1 MPDALIREFQR
12 RDRDQATMLANA
24 HLAAILPGLS
34 ISVNTLLS
42 QLEREPD
49 EYVVDPWVI
58 QRVTLV
64 AEDRGNV
71 LAAAHLVRYGSD
83 PHVGAD
89 YQGAAEIRWL
99 LCWPGADA
107 VAAGE
112 RLLGA
117 CLGQFRRWRA
127 RREFANGALPAPG
140 AYGVPDAW
148 PHVHQMLAD
157 AGFGDGRPEEVLAA
171 AVSNLPRAVP
181 PPRPGLRVV
190 RSVGAV
196 GTRFAAREGDRD
208 LGYLDIDTALG
219 EQGRFAPGQRL
230 ADIGNLWVEPDD
242 RRRGVARWLLATA
255 ADWLDLAGVRLLL
268 TYLDPM
274 TDDAERA
281 FVTAAGFTPM
291 ITTTRG
297 LQRRTSPGQTLA
309 RPG

>member
-71 LAAAHLVRYGSD
+71 LAAAHLVHYGSD
-83 PHVGAD
+83 LHVGAD

-112 RLLGA
+112 RLLGT
-117 CLGQFRRWRA
+117 CLAQFRRWRA

-148 PHVHQMLAD
+148 PHVHQLLAA
-157 AGFGDGRPEEVLAA
+157 AGFGDGRREEVLAA
-171 AVSNLPRAVP
+171 AVSELARAVP
-181 PPRPGLRVV
+181 PPRPGVRVV

-196 GTRFAAREGDRD
+196 GTRFTAREGDRD

-230 ADIGNLWVEPDD
+230 ADIGNLWVGPDD

-255 ADWLDLAGVRLLL
+255 AGWLDLAGVRLLL
-268 TYLDPM
+268 TYLDP
-274 TDDAERA
+274 TTEDAERA
-281 FVTAAGFTPM
+281 FVTAAGFRPM

-297 LQRRTSPGQTLA
+297 LQRRTSPDQTLA